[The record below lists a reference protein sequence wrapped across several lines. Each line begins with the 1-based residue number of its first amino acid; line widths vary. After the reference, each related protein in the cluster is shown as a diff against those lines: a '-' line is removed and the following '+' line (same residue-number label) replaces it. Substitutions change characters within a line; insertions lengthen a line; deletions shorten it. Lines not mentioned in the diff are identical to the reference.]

1 MTAMNPTAKRPP
13 RTQDELRKAA
23 DHVNYEIATLVYA
36 GEELVARP
44 AGSDGDI
51 ALESFLLHFR
61 NLRAFL
67 CPTKQRLGDD
77 DVIASDFLNERK
89 GRDLGD
95 WTFLQEHKGKLDKM
109 LAHITYARAVYITS
123 RQNQWDFG
131 GMQELMLTE
140 LEYFFSMLPTNVR
153 TWFKDSEWMQNNV
166 HRARVLKR
174 CIGAFATASDSGPS
188 PLIRVQ
194 P

>member
-36 GEELVARP
+36 GEKLAARP

-109 LAHITYARAVYITS
+109 LAHITYARAVYIYEPPKPMGLWRNARANAHRT
-123 RQNQWDFG
+123 G
-131 GMQELMLTE
+131 IL
-140 LEYFFSMLPTNVR
+140 FFNASYECTNLVQR
-153 TWFKDSEWMQNNV
+153 F
-166 HRARVLKR
+166 RVDAKQR
-174 CIGAFATASDSGPS
+174 S
-188 PLIRVQ
+188 
-194 P
+194 

>member
-1 MTAMNPTAKRPP
+1 MTAMNPTTKRPP
-13 RTQDELRKAA
+13 RTQGELRKAA

-36 GEELVARP
+36 GEKLAARP

-67 CPTKQRLGDD
+67 CPTKQRLGND
-77 DVIASDFLNERK
+77 DVIASDFLNEGK

-123 RQNQWDFG
+123 SQNQWDFG

-153 TWFKDSEWMQNNV
+153 TWFKDSEWMQNSV
-166 HRARVLKR
+166 DRARVLKR

>member
-1 MTAMNPTAKRPP
+1 MTAMNPTTKRPP
-13 RTQDELRKAA
+13 RTQGELRKAA

-36 GEELVARP
+36 GEKLAARP

-123 RQNQWDFG
+123 SQNQWDFG

-140 LEYFFSMLPTNVR
+140 LEYFFSMLPANVR
-153 TWFKDSEWMQNNV
+153 TWFKDSEWMQNSV
-166 HRARVLKR
+166 DRARVLKR